1 MKRNFEIITDSGADM
16 PENYYVERG
25 VDCIRLGFTMNG
37 VNYGGEDGD
46 SIPLKDFYA
55 ALRGGAMPTTYQVT
69 CEQAKAHIEKFLK
82 AGKDVLALNFSSA
95 LSGTHDGFLVAAK
108 ELLKRYPKRK
118 IYVID
123 SLCACMGQGLLLD
136 YALKK
141 ADEGASIEETRDFT
155 EGLKLKIRHQFT
167 VNNLFHLK
175 RGGRVSSLTAIVGS
189 ILKIKPV
196 MRVDGKGKLI
206 VTGKA
211 MGRKKALMTVVENM
225 MKTQALEADDPVYI
239 AHADCLDEAEYVK
252 SLILERLPSAKIT
265 IGEIGAVIGSHS
277 GDGTLAVFYKGIER

>member
-1 MKRNFEIITDSGADM
+1 MKRSFEIITDSGADM
-16 PENYYVERG
+16 PENYYTERG
-25 VDCIRLGFTMNG
+25 VDCVKLGFTMNG
-37 VNYGGEDGD
+37 VNYGGEDGE
-46 SIPLKDFYA
+46 SIPLKDFYV

-118 IYVID
+118 IYVVD

-136 YALKK
+136 YVLKK
-141 ADEGASIEETRDFT
+141 ADEGASIEETRDFA

-225 MKTQALEADDPVYI
+225 MKTQALGADDPVYI
-239 AHADCLDEAEYVK
+239 AHADCLDDAETVK

-277 GDGTLAVFYKGIER
+277 GDGTLAVFYKGVER